1 MSSGPVAPKG
11 DGVLVEPRVSPSAKS
26 AGLHGPHG
34 EASLKPRVAAPP
46 VDGRASA
53 EVERFVTE
61 RTGAAPSKVGVVR
74 GPSGREKTVFLGG
87 VGAERVREVFRSR
100 GR

>member
-1 MSSGPVAPKG
+1 MSSGSVVPKG
-11 DGVLVEPRVSPSAKS
+11 DGAPVKPRVSPNAKG

-34 EASLKPRVAAPP
+34 EASLKPGVAAPP
-46 VDGRASA
+46 VGGGASA
-53 EVERFVTE
+53 GAERFVTE
-61 RTGAAPSKVGVVR
+61 RTGAAPSKVRVVR
-74 GPSGREKTVFLGG
+74 GPFGREEAVFLDG